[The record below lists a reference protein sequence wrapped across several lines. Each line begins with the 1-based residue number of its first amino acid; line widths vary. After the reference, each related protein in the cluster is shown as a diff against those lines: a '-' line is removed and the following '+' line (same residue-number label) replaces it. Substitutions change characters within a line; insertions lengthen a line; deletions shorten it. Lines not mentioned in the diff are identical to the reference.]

1 MGRRI
6 EASGMGTLS
15 LGNGEMVKRL
25 RKAPVDRVL
34 REVNDPQMARDF
46 WDLVEEVL
54 HRDELSRS
62 VSA

>member
-1 MGRRI
+1 MARLI
-6 EASGMGTLS
+6 ELNGMLS
-15 LGNGEMVKRL
+15 TGNGEMVKRL

-34 REVNDPQMARDF
+34 CKVNDLGLTRDF

-54 HRDELSRS
+54 HRDELTRS